1 MLSKLD
7 GVNQNE
13 NVLVIGLTNRK
24 DLIDP
29 ALLRPGR
36 FEVHLEIGLP
46 DEMGRQ
52 EILMIFFRP
61 LIQATFVQAYEANT
75 WTLEIAR
82 RTEGC
87 SGAELAGVMRQAA
100 SFAMERWLSQGRD
113 LMVGSTMTTSVTA
126 LKTTTRQQTL
136 QRSLQYV
143 WNDFERT
150 LRYR

>member
-46 DEMGRQ
+46 DDQGRQ
-52 EILMIFFRP
+52 EILMILFRP
-61 LIQATFVQAYEANT
+61 LIEAKFLQAYEANT
-75 WTLEIAR
+75 WTLAIAR

-87 SGAELAGVMRQAA
+87 SGAELAGIMRQAT
-100 SFAMERWLSQGRD
+100 SFAMERWLTQGR
-113 LMVGSTMTTSVTA
+113 MVEA
-126 LKTTTRQQTL
+126 TTTRQRTM
-136 QRSLQYV
+136 QRSLQYD
-143 WNDFERT
+143 WNDFELA
-150 LRYR
+150 LRHQ